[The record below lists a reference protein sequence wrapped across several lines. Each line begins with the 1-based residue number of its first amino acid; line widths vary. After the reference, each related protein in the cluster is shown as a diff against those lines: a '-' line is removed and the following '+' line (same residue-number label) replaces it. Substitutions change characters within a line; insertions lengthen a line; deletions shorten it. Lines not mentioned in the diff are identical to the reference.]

1 MKVLVVE
8 PLKQC
13 YVQEVSGLDDMQKI
27 VGGDIEATYP
37 FQEPV
42 AVVCNADG
50 KNRGLPYN
58 RPLLDES
65 GRPYDIVCGT
75 FFLAGLGTE
84 DFTSLTDDQIQR
96 YKQMYDSMAVIAV
109 KAEMSP
115 RSNRHIKKKEG
126 HPHER

>member
-8 PLKQC
+8 PLKKC
-13 YVQEVSGLDDMQKI
+13 CVREVSSLGDMQKI

-50 KNRGLPYN
+50 KGLGLPYN
-58 RPLLDES
+58 RPLLDKN
-65 GRPYDIVCGT
+65 GLPYDIVCGT
-75 FFLAGLGTE
+75 FFLAGLGAE
-84 DFTSLTDDQIQR
+84 DFVSLTDDQIQR
-96 YKQMYDSMAVIAV
+96 YKRMYDSMAVITV
-109 KAEMSP
+109 KAETPSKN
-115 RSNRHIKKKEG
+115 SNEKRKKG

>member
-8 PLKQC
+8 PLKKC
-13 YVQEVSGLDDMQKI
+13 CVREVSSLGDMQKI

-50 KNRGLPYN
+50 KGLGLPYN
-58 RPLLDES
+58 RPLLDKS
-65 GRPYDIVCGT
+65 GLPYDIVCGT
-75 FFLAGLGTE
+75 FFLAGLGAE
-84 DFTSLTDDQIQR
+84 DFVSLTDDQIQR
-96 YKQMYDSMAVIAV
+96 YKRMYDSMAVITV
-109 KAEMSP
+109 KAETPSKN
-115 RSNRHIKKKEG
+115 SNEKRKKG

>member
-13 YVQEVSGLDDMQKI
+13 YVQEVSSLNDMQKI

-37 FQEPV
+37 FLEPV

-58 RPLLDES
+58 RPLLDKS
-65 GRPYDIVCGT
+65 SLPYDIICGT
-75 FFLAGLGTE
+75 FFLTGLGAE
-84 DFTSLTDDQIQR
+84 DFVSLTDEQIGR
-96 YKQMYDSMAVIAV
+96 YKKMYDSMAIIAV
-109 KAEMSP
+109 KAETPP
-115 RSNRHIKKKEG
+115 RNNSEKRKKG